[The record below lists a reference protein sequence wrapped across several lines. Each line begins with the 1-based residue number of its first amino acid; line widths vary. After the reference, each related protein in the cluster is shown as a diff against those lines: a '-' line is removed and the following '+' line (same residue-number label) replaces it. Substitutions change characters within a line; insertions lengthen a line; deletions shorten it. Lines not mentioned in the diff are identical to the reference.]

1 MDHTEKQLIHGL
13 FDRLE
18 QTERTAPPRDGEAE
32 SFIRERIGS
41 QPGAPY
47 FMAQTILVQEQAL
60 AAAKA
65 RIDALESGTAA
76 GSQQSAAERGG
87 LFGNA
92 AGANAAPAR
101 TASPA
106 WGQRGNASVPSAG
119 MRRGAGGGGGGFLA
133 GAAQTALG
141 VAGGVMLGSML
152 GSLFAGDDSA
162 GEAGGDEVA
171 AAEPEADAGGFEDA
185 GFDDGGGGDFGG
197 FDDI

>member
-65 RIDALESGTAA
+65 RIDELEAGTAA
-76 GSQQSAAERGG
+76 GSRQSAAERGG

-92 AGANAAPAR
+92 GGASNAAPAR
-101 TASPA
+101 SASPA
-106 WGQRGNASVPSAG
+106 WGQRGSASVPSAG
-119 MRRGAGGGGGGFLA
+119 MRRGAGGGGGFLA

-152 GSLFAGDDSA
+152 GSLFAGDDAA
-162 GEAGGDEVA
+162 GEAGGDEMA
-171 AAEPEADAGGFEDA
+171 SAEPEADAGGIEDA
-185 GFDDGGGGDFGG
+185 GFDDGGGDFGG
-197 FDDI
+197 FDEI